1 MEWQALINIVAVLT
15 SVIGV
20 FIGWWVKSVQDTQK
34 EIARDLKDV
43 QISLPEH
50 YMKKEDVNAR
60 LDKIDA
66 VLERIFDKLE
76 TKADK

>member
-1 MEWQALINIVAVLT
+1 MEWQYLINIISVLT
-15 SVIGV
+15 TIIGV
-20 FIGWWVKSVQDTQK
+20 FIGWWIKSVQDTQK
-34 EIARDLKDV
+34 EISADLKAV